1 LNYTYDLGELGRQ
14 YRRYLDLMA
23 HWRRVLPEGRLL
35 ERYESMVA
43 DLEGETRRIL
53 DHCALPRDPR
63 CFAFHETARTVRTA
77 SVDQIRRPIFRSA
90 GAATGATS
98 DRCSRPLAPKIST
111 PRVR

>member
-1 LNYTYDLGELGRQ
+1 MNYTYDLGELGRQ

-35 ERYESMVA
+35 EVRDESMVV

-53 DHCALPRDPR
+53 DIARVPESRAASPFTRRRAR
-63 CFAFHETARTVRTA
+63 CERRA
-77 SVDQIRRPIFRSA
+77 STRSAGKSSAPPSIA

-98 DRCSRPLAPKIST
+98 DR
-111 PRVR
+111 

>member
-1 LNYTYDLGELGRQ
+1 MRRDPLATCFSCFSISFANALNYTYDLGELGRQ

-35 ERYESMVA
+35 EVRDESMVV

-53 DHCALPRDPR
+53 DHCALPWDPR

-77 SVDQIRRPIFRSA
+77 SVDQVRR
-90 GAATGATS
+90 
-98 DRCSRPLAPKIST
+98 
-111 PRVR
+111 